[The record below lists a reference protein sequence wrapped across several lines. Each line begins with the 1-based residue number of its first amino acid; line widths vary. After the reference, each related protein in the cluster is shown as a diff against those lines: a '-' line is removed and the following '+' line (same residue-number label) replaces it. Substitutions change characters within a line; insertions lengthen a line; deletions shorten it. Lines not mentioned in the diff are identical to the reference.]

1 MKFLLDQNISP
12 KTTSYLRTLG
22 HDAVDTRILK
32 LGEASDE
39 DLWKLAVTEKRILIT
54 FDLDFADVREDPH
67 RFGPGIIIF
76 RTRSTKSATVNAR
89 LQYLFNNFSEKDLQG
104 KLIIITENRIRF
116 RST

>member
-12 KTTSYLRTLG
+12 KTTAYLCNLG

-39 DLWKLAVTEKRILIT
+39 DLWKLSVSEKRILIT
-54 FDLDFADVREDPH
+54 FDLDFADVREYPH
-67 RFGPGIIIF
+67 RFGPGIIVF
-76 RTRSTKSATVNAR
+76 RTRSTTSATVNSQLR
-89 LQYLFNNFSEKDLQG
+89 YIFDHFSEQDLQG

>member
-12 KTTSYLRTLG
+12 KTTSYLRSLG
-22 HDAVDTRILK
+22 HDAVDTRMLK

-39 DLWKLAVTEKRILIT
+39 DLWKLSVSEKRILIT
-54 FDLDFADVREDPH
+54 FDLDFTDVRERTD

-76 RTRSTKSATVNAR
+76 RTRSTTSATVNNR
-89 LQYLFNNFSEKDLQG
+89 LKYLFDRFEEKDLQG
-104 KLIIITENRIRF
+104 KLIIITENRIRL

>member
-1 MKFLLDQNISP
+1 M
-12 KTTSYLRTLG
+12 
-22 HDAVDTRILK
+22 LK

-39 DLWKLAVTEKRILIT
+39 DLWKLSVSEKRILIT

-89 LQYLFNNFSEKDLQG
+89 LQYIFDHYSEEELQG
-104 KLIIITENRIRF
+104 KTYHYYRDSYSFSQHIRIHSILPNSCIVNLF
-116 RST
+116 SNL

>member
-1 MKFLLDQNISP
+1 M
-12 KTTSYLRTLG
+12 
-22 HDAVDTRILK
+22 LK

-39 DLWKLAVTEKRILIT
+39 DLWKLSVSEKRILIT

-89 LQYLFNNFSEKDLQG
+89 LQYIFDHYSEEELQG
-104 KLIIITENRIRF
+104 KIIIITEIRIRF